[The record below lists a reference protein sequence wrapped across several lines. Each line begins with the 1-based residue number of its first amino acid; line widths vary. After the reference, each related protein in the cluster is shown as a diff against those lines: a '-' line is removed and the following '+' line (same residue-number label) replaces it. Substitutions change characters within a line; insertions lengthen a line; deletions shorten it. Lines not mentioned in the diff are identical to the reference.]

1 MLLAHK
7 QNPLP
12 SNYDKGTTIQHG
24 ISEMIAERNRLF
36 SILEEFMLLVMVH
49 SPRVV
54 FICPGINYFST
65 KQLGVFWATQAVMQD
80 NSQHPL
86 LYITSENMYTY
97 IRLRRRKS
105 RPEIEHKWCT
115 ARKSL
120 YVEQTSCLYSTQSSW
135 LYVQWCMRNRGKS
148 WMGQKGS
155 SRKLGSTC
163 KKQPQILRFSAKFCM
178 KKSQSCQK
186 RLFLGFFFVPK

>member
-1 MLLAHK
+1 LSKYKITRRKQKKTIRKGKEKQQKVKDMLHAHK

-24 ISEMIAERNRLF
+24 ISEMITERNRLF

-49 SPRVV
+49 SPHVV

-86 LYITSENMYTY
+86 LHITSENMY

-105 RPEIEHKWCT
+105 RPEKACMLNKPPACIAHNHPGCM
-115 ARKSL
+115 
-120 YVEQTSCLYSTQSSW
+120 YSD
-135 LYVQWCMRNRGKS
+135 V
-148 WMGQKGS
+148 
-155 SRKLGSTC
+155 
-163 KKQPQILRFSAKFCM
+163 
-178 KKSQSCQK
+178 
-186 RLFLGFFFVPK
+186 